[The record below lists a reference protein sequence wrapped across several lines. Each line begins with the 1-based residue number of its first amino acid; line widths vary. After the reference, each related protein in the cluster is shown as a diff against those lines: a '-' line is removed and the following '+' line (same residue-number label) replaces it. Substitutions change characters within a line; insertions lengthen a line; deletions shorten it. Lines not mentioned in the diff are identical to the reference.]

1 MSITLFTIYLLNLFF
16 FAPLCLLG
24 YLLKLLS
31 GGAADGTLVRKNAVG
46 YIAADNAKFGV
57 LNRRFN
63 VPLVDGLTVRLPRI
77 IGLGRA
83 MDMIITGRVVDAQE
97 ALQFGLVSEIVP
109 RDKLMERATQI
120 AEQICEYPQ
129 GSIRTDKE
137 SVLRSYGHS
146 LSEAYLI
153 EAELGALTQI
163 RGVTS
168 QTGATAFAEGKIG
181 RHGQRTTGKKWG
193 KHGL

>member
-1 MSITLFTIYLLNLFF
+1 
-16 FAPLCLLG
+16 
-24 YLLKLLS
+24 
-31 GGAADGTLVRKNAVG
+31 
-46 YIAADNAKFGV
+46 
-57 LNRRFN
+57 
-63 VPLVDGLTVRLPRI
+63 
-77 IGLGRA
+77 

-109 RDKLMERATQI
+109 RDKLMERANQI

-163 RGVTS
+163 RSVTS